1 MRITSGAYFGVE
13 ALARLAAYD
22 ADRPCP
28 TEWLAGSINCSLSFT
43 EQLMA
48 QLRAAGLV
56 KAAHGRRPSYYLNR
70 PAHRIT
76 VAEVFRAFGEP
87 HNLDNRPLALRD
99 LSDLEVNE
107 LGGTDLLWEALNSYI
122 LLFLEGVSL
131 ADIVR
136 ATDAPLPSHMGHT
149 VHGWS

>member
-1 MRITSGAYFGVE
+1 MMITSGAYFGVE
-13 ALARLAAYD
+13 ALARLAACD

-28 TEWLAGSINCSLSFT
+28 TEWLAGSINRSLSFT

-107 LGGTDLLWEALNSYI
+107 LGGTDLIWKALNSYI
-122 LLFLEGVSL
+122 LRFFWKASL
-131 ADIVR
+131 SPTSCG
-136 ATDAPLPSHMGHT
+136 ATDAPLPNHMGHT
-149 VHGWS
+149 VH

>member
-136 ATDAPLPSHMGHT
+136 ATDAPLPNHMGHT
-149 VHGWS
+149 VH

>member
-1 MRITSGAYFGVE
+1 MPIGH
-13 ALARLAAYD
+13 AR
-22 ADRPCP
+22 
-28 TEWLAGSINCSLSFT
+28 AGSINCSLSFT
-43 EQLMA
+43 EQPMG

-56 KAAHGRRPSYYLNR
+56 KAAHGRRPGCYLNR

-87 HNLDNRPLALRD
+87 HNLDDRPLALQG
-99 LSDLEVNE
+99 LSEVNE

-131 ADIVR
+131 ADIAP
-136 ATDAPLPSHMGHT
+136 ATDAALYHHAGHT
-149 VHGWS
+149 VH

>member
-1 MRITSGAYFGVE
+1 MMITSGAYFGVE

-28 TEWLAGSINCSLSFT
+28 TESPAGSINCSRSFT

-48 QLRAAGLV
+48 QLRAAGLA
-56 KAAHGRRPSYYLNR
+56 KAAHGRRTSYYR

-76 VAEVFRAFGEP
+76 VAEVIRAFGEP
-87 HNLDNRPLALRD
+87 HNLDHRPLALRG

-122 LLFLEGVSL
+122 LLFLEGVSR
-131 ADIVR
+131 ADIVP
-136 ATDAPLPSHMGHT
+136 ATDAPLPNHMGHT
-149 VHGWS
+149 VH